1 MKKMY
6 NVVQGQ
12 PRYNDPSKNDW
23 VQLGVM
29 WDDSKGMRIKF
40 NALPLPNKEGDVWV
54 RMYPKDDKANQIAS
68 QIRQRA
74 KIILSQK
81 ILKMRSHFN
90 G

>member
-12 PRYNDPSKNDW
+12 PRYNDPTKSDW
-23 VQLGVM
+23 IQLGVA

-54 RMYPKDDKANQIAS
+54 SLYPKDDKDKPDS
-68 QIRQRA
+68 QPDQA
-74 KIILSQK
+74 ESQDNSEPK
-81 ILKMRSHFN
+81 DLEDEIPF
-90 G
+90 

>member
-12 PRYNDPSKNDW
+12 PRYNDPTKNDW
-23 VQLGVM
+23 IQLGVA
-29 WDDSKGMRIKF
+29 WDDSKGMRIKL

-54 RMYPKDDKANQIAS
+54 SLFPKDDKFQGSDKSSQDNPPANDFDDEIP
-68 QIRQRA
+68 
-74 KIILSQK
+74 
-81 ILKMRSHFN
+81 F